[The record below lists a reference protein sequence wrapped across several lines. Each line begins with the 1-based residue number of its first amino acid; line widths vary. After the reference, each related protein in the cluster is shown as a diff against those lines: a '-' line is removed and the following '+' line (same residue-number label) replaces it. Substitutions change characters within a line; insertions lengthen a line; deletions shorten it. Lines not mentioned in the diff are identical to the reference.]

1 MITAVEP
8 WSGHYDINDADMG
21 VVRERE
27 RESYLCCA
35 IYSCMFIAVRL
46 PT

>member
-8 WSGHYDINDADMG
+8 WSGHYPVDDSHMA
-21 VVRERE
+21 VVRIHSCMFIAVR
-27 RESYLCCA
+27 L
-35 IYSCMFIAVRL
+35 CMFIAVRL